1 MFLKNWQLRISEK
14 TESAG
19 SFKWTFALLQT
30 LAYTERL
37 KKPLIKVKKYKK
49 CASAPKILKSSMSA
63 KPYVRI
69 FRTSP
74 VWQEHKSPD
83 FLVKP
88 CLQKTQKS
96 GFYGVWILSKPLYFL
111 FFKIRLKEV
120 ISSQWL
126 QVIKMILT
134 RSLFCHQHRPT
145 MSPTSAKPMTVSEC
159 CFQYK
164 NDQAIEIKLPESVM
178 RSILG
183 DWIFVWPRW
192 IFDNRTVRSEQ
203 GSSTIIYEK
212 GFLRTQ
218 TQDQQSDL

>member
-1 MFLKNWQLRISEK
+1 MKVRIFWKSPVWQKRKSPDFLDKSCFKKRQKSGFFGKMPFSKNSKLRISEK
-14 TESAG
+14 TESFG

-88 CLQKTQKS
+88 CLPKTQKS
-96 GFYGVWILSKPLYFL
+96 GFFGVRILSKPLY
-111 FFKIRLKEV
+111 
-120 ISSQWL
+120 
-126 QVIKMILT
+126 IKTITNILI
-134 RSLFCHQHRPT
+134 L
-145 MSPTSAKPMTVSEC
+145 SP
-159 CFQYK
+159 
-164 NDQAIEIKLPESVM
+164 
-178 RSILG
+178 
-183 DWIFVWPRW
+183 IF
-192 IFDNRTVRSEQ
+192 
-203 GSSTIIYEK
+203 
-212 GFLRTQ
+212 
-218 TQDQQSDL
+218 